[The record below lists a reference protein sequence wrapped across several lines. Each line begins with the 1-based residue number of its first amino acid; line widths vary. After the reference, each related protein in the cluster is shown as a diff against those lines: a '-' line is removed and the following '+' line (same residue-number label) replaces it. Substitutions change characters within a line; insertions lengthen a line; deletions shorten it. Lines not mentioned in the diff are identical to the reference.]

1 MKEDKAEYET
11 RVKLLVQKLLTE
23 QGLKLTDLHR
33 RMKACGYKGE
43 YIGFAQKVS
52 KSRFSLSFFLE
63 ILDCLGKRI
72 DLVDDREDIDEMK
85 IIEMV
90 KKKCHVYIGMN
101 RASRLLK
108 MMSESIKIDS
118 IPLEGIDLKTGL
130 PVRAELQFKDL
141 QELEL

>member
-1 MKEDKAEYET
+1 M
-11 RVKLLVQKLLTE
+11 
-23 QGLKLTDLHR
+23 
-33 RMKACGYKGE
+33 
-43 YIGFAQKVS
+43 
-52 KSRFSLSFFLE
+52 
-63 ILDCLGKRI
+63 
-72 DLVDDREDIDEMK
+72 DDREDIDEMK